1 MSNGIEAQMGSNK
14 VGISVKSLQSN
25 AASVV
30 VVVSACVFL
39 LALLIQLFDISSAWL
54 VGGGIFTLITAIVAA
69 ALGQPAGRG
78 NAG

>member
-1 MSNGIEAQMGSNK
+1 MSNGVGVKEGSK
-14 VGISVKSLQSN
+14 EVGISVKSLQSN

-54 VGGGIFTLITAIVAA
+54 VGGGIFTLITAVVAA
-69 ALGQPAGRG
+69 ALGQPAG
-78 NAG
+78 